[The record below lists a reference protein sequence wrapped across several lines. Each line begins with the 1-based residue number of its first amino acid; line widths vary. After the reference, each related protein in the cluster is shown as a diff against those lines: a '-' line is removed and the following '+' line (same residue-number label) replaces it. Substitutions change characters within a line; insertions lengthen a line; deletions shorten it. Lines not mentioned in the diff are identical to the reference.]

1 MLRAR
6 AREVR
11 LHRDFLEQPLCFLVL
26 RLEEERARELE
37 LHARTVGVLEHC
49 AEDRLGARE
58 ISRLLRL
65 HCVYERPLQ
74 CLLVRAG
81 GRDSSDQQ
89 GDEDGA
95 HRLPFRPEAAGEELV
110 AGALQPERAAKLL
123 GIRPIELALRG
134 ACHAAARVHY
144 CAGEARLAWRV
155 SERPAQVELRAALPW
170 TVVPLDAKPSERELK
185 FAFTVTSAPAV
196 APAPVGAT

>member
-1 MLRAR
+1 M
-6 AREVR
+6 
-11 LHRDFLEQPLCFLVL
+11 L
-26 RLEEERARELE
+26 RLEEERARASSSFTRGLSVYSSI
-37 LHARTVGVLEHC
+37 ARKI
-49 AEDRLGARE
+49 ASARAR

-110 AGALQPERAAKLL
+110 AGALQPERAKLL

-134 ACHAAARVHY
+134 LSCCRPRSLLRRRSSLGLAR
-144 CAGEARLAWRV
+144 
-155 SERPAQVELRAALPW
+155 
-170 TVVPLDAKPSERELK
+170 K
-185 FAFTVTSAPAV
+185 
-196 APAPVGAT
+196 